1 MTLTKDFK
9 FCVGLDIAE
18 DCDKYVKAR
27 DIIEKT
33 WDLVDYYKINPAFYL
48 GPNQHYLYLIADFLH
63 SRNIPW
69 IYDGKLG
76 DIGNTSERYAEYV
89 YDYLRAD
96 ATTLN
101 PYLGLDALD
110 PFLRR
115 KDKMNFLL
123 CRTSN
128 TLADVFQNH
137 SWVRVSEAAKRL
149 SNVGLVVACN
159 RKFNL
164 ESVRRTNKE
173 SLILSPGLGAQKGV
187 IEYKDNKTIYS
198 ASRSIINAKDY
209 REAVLSYLS
218 YDSSELFYKIKN
230 SGCIK
235 SGQKFVLSNG
245 TTSEYYIDLRSLS
258 SNVSLY
264 RDLIKVLSSFV
275 SKDNSI
281 LGVESA
287 GISYATSI
295 GNLLDIPFGYVRKTA
310 KEYGTSKIVEGNLD
324 KNKKVTIVED
334 VVTSGK
340 SVCKAIQAARSEG
353 YQVDYVICTFLRD
366 PQAIQN
372 IEKLGVKL
380 IYLFKL

>member
-9 FCVGLDIAE
+9 FCVGLDISE
-18 DCDKYVKAR
+18 DCDKYIKAR

-33 WDLVDYYKINPAFYL
+33 YDLVDYYKINPAFYL
-48 GPNQHYLYLIADFLH
+48 GPNLHYLYLIAEFLH

-89 YDYLRAD
+89 YDYLKAD

-101 PYLGLDALD
+101 PYLGLDALE

-128 TLADVFQNH
+128 TQADVFQNY

-149 SNVGLVVACN
+149 QNVGLVVACN
-159 RKFNL
+159 KKFNL
-164 ESVRRTNKE
+164 ESVRNTNKD
-173 SLILSPGLGAQKGV
+173 SLILSPGLGAQSGV
-187 IEYKDNKTIYS
+187 IEYKDNKIIYS
-198 ASRSIINAKDY
+198 ASRSIINSKDY
-209 REAVLSYLS
+209 RESVLSYTS
-218 YDSSELFYKIKN
+218 YKSSELFYKIKK

-235 SGQKFVLSNG
+235 SGKKFVLSNG
-245 TTSEYYIDLRSLS
+245 TTSDYYIDLRSLS

-264 RDLIKVLSSFV
+264 KELVKVLSLFV
-275 SKDNSI
+275 PKNNSI
-281 LGVESA
+281 VGVESA
-287 GISYATSI
+287 GISYASSI
-295 GNLLDIPFGYVRKTA
+295 GNLLNIPFGYVRKSI
-310 KEYGTSKIVEGNLD
+310 KDYGTSNSVEGSLD

-334 VVTSGK
+334 VITSGN
-340 SVCKAIQAARSEG
+340 SVCNAIRETKKAG
-353 YQVDYVICTFLRD
+353 YQVDYVICTFLRNNN
-366 PQAIQN
+366 AIKS
-372 IEKLGVKL
+372 IEDLGVKL

>member
-89 YDYLRAD
+89 YDYLKAD

-115 KDKMNFLL
+115 KDKINFLL

-128 TLADVFQNH
+128 TQADVFQNH

-164 ESVRRTNKE
+164 ESVRRTNKD

-218 YDSSELFYKIKN
+218 YDSSELFYKIKS

-245 TTSEYYIDLRSLS
+245 ATSEYYIDLRSLS

-281 LGVESA
+281 VGVESA

-295 GNLLDIPFGYVRKTA
+295 GNLLDIPFGYVRKAA
-310 KEYGTSKIVEGNLD
+310 KEYGTSKLVEGNLD
-324 KNKKVTIVED
+324 KNRKVTIIED
-334 VVTSGK
+334 VITSGK
-340 SVCKAIQAARSEG
+340 SVCKAIQAARSGG

-372 IEKLGVKL
+372 IESLGVKL

>member
-89 YDYLRAD
+89 YDYLKAD

-115 KDKMNFLL
+115 KDKINFLL

-128 TLADVFQNH
+128 TQADVFQNH

-164 ESVRRTNKE
+164 ESVRRTNKD

-218 YDSSELFYKIKN
+218 YDSSELFYKIKS

-245 TTSEYYIDLRSLS
+245 ATSEYYIDLRSLS

-281 LGVESA
+281 VGVESA

-295 GNLLDIPFGYVRKTA
+295 GNLLDIPFGYVRKAA
-310 KEYGTSKIVEGNLD
+310 KEYGTSKLVEGNLD
-324 KNKKVTIVED
+324 KNRKVTIIED
-334 VVTSGK
+334 VITSGK
-340 SVCKAIQAARSEG
+340 SVCKAIQAARSGG

-372 IEKLGVKL
+372 IEKLDVKL